1 MGAAQWFLDHAGLEN
16 TIGLSVAKILI
27 IGAGQLGLPLAR
39 QLSDSGHQITAIR
52 RSHPPADAGNHITW
66 LRMDLR
72 QRIETEALDRDFD
85 LIIVILTPAARSP
98 DGYRQIY
105 QTAMM
110 NLFDHLAHRARRP
123 SCLFVSSTSVY
134 AQHQGEWVDEESP
147 TEPDTYRGKSLLSA
161 EEFILS
167 WSPQPLIIRFAGI
180 YGPGRTR
187 LLDQLKEPMTV
198 QRTPPTFTNR
208 VHQDDCIGILQFLA
222 ERQLRGQNRHHIYL
236 GADHDPAPKFEVMGW
251 LARAAGLIEPRPFD
265 TSDHAP
271 QNKRCHNHRLRDA
284 GYRFRHPDYQSGYG
298 ALLET
303 FRVSP
308 ANPPA

>member
-1 MGAAQWFLDHAGLEN
+1 
-16 TIGLSVAKILI
+16 
-27 IGAGQLGLPLAR
+27 
-39 QLSDSGHQITAIR
+39 
-52 RSHPPADAGNHITW
+52 
-66 LRMDLR
+66 MDLR

-198 QRTPPTFTNR
+198 QRNPSHLHQSCPPGR
-208 VHQDDCIGILQFLA
+208 LYRDSAISC
-222 ERQLRGQNRHHIYL
+222 
-236 GADHDPAPKFEVMGW
+236 GAP
-251 LARAAGLIEPRPFD
+251 
-265 TSDHAP
+265 TSGAKSSPHLS
-271 QNKRCHNHRLRDA
+271 RC
-284 GYRFRHPDYQSGYG
+284 GP
-298 ALLET
+298 
-303 FRVSP
+303 
-308 ANPPA
+308 